1 MKDEAQQERISKMKK
16 DQEMEKEEEEKPY
29 YVVIGV
35 KSGNCYFGELAAD
48 IRVCDLQR
56 MKDVME
62 ALALRN
68 AQMMCGP
75 VPFPD
80 GVKGWFD
87 LAVNGPSRDCAVS
100 PPVEYAIISEVRD
113 VLTCT
118 DLAAE
123 RWRMAPWPKQQ
134 RVVPAQAQH
143 SLRPLEMVNR

>member
-1 MKDEAQQERISKMKK
+1 MNNNRERINKMTNY
-16 DQEMEKEEEEKPY
+16 QEKEEKPY

-48 IRVCDLQR
+48 IKVCDLLR

-62 ALALRN
+62 TVVLRN

-87 LAVNGPSRDCAVS
+87 LAVNGPSRDCAIS
-100 PPVEYAIISEVRD
+100 PPVEYAIIREVRD

-123 RWRMAPWPKQQ
+123 RWKMAPWPKNQK
-134 RVVPAQAQH
+134 VVPVH
-143 SLRPLEMVNR
+143 SDPRLRPLERVNG